1 MAKKHSSLGLAA
13 LVAAGAGAAALA
25 TKNRQEKI
33 VEKAEV
39 KKTTSDYRNTER
51 GMNQEKTARV
61 FIILTETT
69 KLLPVRRNRKASM
82 TSMLT
87 W

>member
-25 TKNRQEKI
+25 AKNRQEKT

-39 KKTTSDYRNTER
+39 KKATSDYRNTER
-51 GMNQEKTARV
+51 GKNEKNSSRP
-61 FIILTETT
+61 LQYCTT
-69 KLLPVRRNRKASM
+69 KRNRICNGR
-82 TSMLT
+82 T

>member
-25 TKNRQEKI
+25 AKNRQEKT

-39 KKTTSDYRNTER
+39 KKATSDYVDSVLKSTEEQVAKSLAELR
-51 GMNQEKTARV
+51 SKRQA
-61 FIILTETT
+61 I
-69 KLLPVRRNRKASM
+69 KAAKIS
-82 TSMLT
+82 
-87 W
+87 